1 MQKKWLGICQSVWYN
16 ATVQLVKK
24 YNYAELKRKEGDTR
38 LYLTPDGEA
47 LPSVT
52 SILSKTKDKS
62 FLKKWRA
69 KVGEEEA
76 EKIIRDSAKIGT
88 ALHLYIERFVN
99 GDKYKDLTKVGVQ
112 AEKMAQKIIDEAF
125 EDITE
130 IWGSEVHLYN
140 PGKYAGTTD
149 MVGVYKN
156 KPTIIDF
163 KQTNRPKKRE
173 WVQDYLMQLAAYA
186 AAHNA
191 IFNTEIEQGV
201 VLMCSRDLTFQRFE
215 LTGENFVRATNA
227 FMKKLD
233 AYNASII

>member
-1 MQKKWLGICQSVWYN
+1 MQITQ
-16 ATVQLVKK
+16 K
-24 YNYAELKRKEGDTR
+24 YNYADLKRQDGDTR

-62 FLKKWRA
+62 FLKKWRQ
-69 KVGEEEA
+69 KVGEKKAEE
-76 EKIIRDSAKIGT
+76 IIQNSAQIGT

-99 GDKYKDLTKVGVQ
+99 GDKYKDLTKIGIQ

-125 EDITE
+125 ADITE
-130 IWGSEVHLYN
+130 IWGSEVHLYY
-140 PGKYAGTTD
+140 PGRYAGTTD
-149 MVGVYKN
+149 MIGVYKGR
-156 KPTIIDF
+156 PTIIDF

-173 WVQDYLMQLAAYA
+173 WIQDYLMQLSAYA
-186 AAHNA
+186 VAHNKL
-191 IFNTEIEQGV
+191 FNTEIDQGV

-215 LTGENFVRATNA
+215 LLGENFTRACDA

-233 AYNASII
+233 LYNESMI

>member
-1 MQKKWLGICQSVWYN
+1 MQKKWLGLCRSVWYN
-16 ATVQLVKK
+16 AAVQLIQK
-24 YNYAELKRKEGDTR
+24 YNYAELKRKEGDAR

-52 SILSKTKDKS
+52 TILSKTKDKS

-99 GDKYKDLTKVGVQ
+99 GDKYKDLTEVGVQ

-125 EDITE
+125 KDITE

-149 MVGVYKN
+149 MVGVYKGR
-156 KPTIIDF
+156 PTIIDF

-191 IFNTEIEQGV
+191 MFDTEIEQGV
-201 VLMCSRDLTFQRFE
+201 VLMCSRDLRFQRFE
-215 LTGENFVRATNA
+215 LEGEKFVRATNA